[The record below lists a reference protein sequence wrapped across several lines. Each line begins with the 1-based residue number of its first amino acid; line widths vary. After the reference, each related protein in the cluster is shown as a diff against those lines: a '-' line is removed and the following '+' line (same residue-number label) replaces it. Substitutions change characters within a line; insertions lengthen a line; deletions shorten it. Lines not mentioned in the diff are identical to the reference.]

1 MLNLHSV
8 SGLTSITQGHTTA
21 CAPFAQLTYLNAS
34 MPNEL
39 NLINPEESDWHALI
53 YGDTKT
59 PAVYSSLTKFLLE
72 PIDVPYD
79 RPWAAIEDAV
89 LFPALLELD
98 VSGDYPFNDDVLFR
112 GNGRTLRKLCIPF
125 RALTRN
131 AFGQFNVFGRSG
143 VTRMSLID
151 IDTVDNLDED
161 LIVRQT
167 SVCIAQKIHIVLEAT
182 KILFL

>member
-1 MLNLHSV
+1 MLNLRSV

-21 CAPFAQLTYLNAS
+21 CAPFAQLAYLNAS
-34 MPNEL
+34 TLKEL
-39 NLINPEESDWHALI
+39 KLINPEESDWRALI

-89 LFPALLELD
+89 PFPALLELD

-112 GNGRTLRKLCIPF
+112 GNGGTLRKLCISF

-131 AFGQFNVFGRSG
+131 AFGQFNVFNRSG
-143 VTRMSLID
+143 ARRTNLID
-151 IDTVDNLDED
+151 IDVVDNVDEE
-161 LIVRQT
+161 LLVGQASAR
-167 SVCIAQKIHIVLEAT
+167 IAQQIHIVLEAT